1 MINSSFNIFTTGYN
15 ILLRIFFV
23 SFFFIIPVSGLANNQ
38 LSSKELA
45 QLCSSEDRWYGGLCN
60 GYITGT
66 VESLLEM
73 REQGLI
79 AEAFCFPPNIQ
90 RGQFIDVI
98 RQSLAKKEDPKH
110 AFAKQAFESIV
121 LTLRE
126 KYPCE

>member
-1 MINSSFNIFTTGYN
+1 MINSSFNIFKTGYD
-15 ILLRIFFV
+15 ILLKTLFICFFLITPSL
-23 SFFFIIPVSGLANNQ
+23 SFATNQ
-38 LSSKELA
+38 LSNKELA

-79 AEAFCFPPNIQ
+79 AEAFCFPSNIE

-98 RQSLAKKEDPKH
+98 RHSLSTKTATQP
-110 AFAKQAFESIV
+110 AFESIV

>member
-1 MINSSFNIFTTGYN
+1 MPRILFVCFFLFIPNLSF
-15 ILLRIFFV
+15 
-23 SFFFIIPVSGLANNQ
+23 AANQ
-38 LSSKELA
+38 LSSKELT

-90 RGQFIDVI
+90 RGQFIDAI
-98 RQSLAKKEDPKH
+98 RQSLEKKVDTKP
-110 AFAKQAFESIV
+110 AFESIV

>member
-1 MINSSFNIFTTGYN
+1 MFRILFVCLFLITPSLSF
-15 ILLRIFFV
+15 
-23 SFFFIIPVSGLANNQ
+23 AANQ
-38 LSSKELA
+38 LSNKELA
-45 QLCSSEDRWYGGLCN
+45 QLCNSKDRWYGGLCN

-79 AEAFCFPPNIQ
+79 AEAFCFPQ
-90 RGQFIDVI
+90 KMERGQFIDVI
-98 RQSLAKKEDPKH
+98 RQSLAKKIDIQP
-110 AFAKQAFESIV
+110 AFESIV

>member
-1 MINSSFNIFTTGYN
+1 MINSAFNTFITRYD
-15 ILLRIFFV
+15 ILLRTFII
-23 SFFFIIPVSGLANNQ
+23 SFFILVSTNAFATQQ
-38 LSSKELA
+38 LTNKELA
-45 QLCSSEDRWYGGLCN
+45 QLCNSEDRWFGGLCN

-79 AEAFCFPPNIQ
+79 AEAFCFPANTQ

-98 RQSLAKKEDPKH
+98 RLSLTKKIDTQP
-110 AFAKQAFESIV
+110 AFESIV

>member
-1 MINSSFNIFTTGYN
+1 MINSSFNSLTNGYDT
-15 ILLRIFFV
+15 LFRIFIFGFLLFTSSN
-23 SFFFIIPVSGLANNQ
+23 SFAGQQ
-38 LSSKELA
+38 LTNKELA
-45 QLCSSEDRWYGGLCN
+45 QLCNSEDRWYGGLCN

-79 AEAFCFPPNIQ
+79 AEAFCFPANTQ
-90 RGQFIDVI
+90 RGQYIDLI
-98 RQSLAKKEDPKH
+98 RQS
-110 AFAKQAFESIV
+110 FANKAETQSAFENIV